1 MLAVTTA
8 QTLDLKSAS
17 THGLFATG
25 SISNTSLSVVNGDIG
40 VSGPA
45 ASVTGSPPG
54 VVIGKISISDSDAQA
69 AQNDIFV
76 AYGQLQGLP
85 CGTDLSGQD
94 LGTLS
99 EAATFGGTLTL
110 DAGGN
115 PNARFAFQIAGLLG
129 RWKQHPRRRWCW

>member
-25 SISNTSLSVVNGDIG
+25 SLSNTGLSVVNGDIG

-69 AQNDIFV
+69 AQNDIFL
-76 AYGQLQGLP
+76 AYDQLQGLP

-94 LGTLS
+94 LGTFV
-99 EAATFGGTLTL
+99 TP
-110 DAGGN
+110 AG
-115 PNARFAFQIAGLLG
+115 RLLLERG
-129 RWKQHPRRRWCW
+129 SDVRRHADPRRWREP